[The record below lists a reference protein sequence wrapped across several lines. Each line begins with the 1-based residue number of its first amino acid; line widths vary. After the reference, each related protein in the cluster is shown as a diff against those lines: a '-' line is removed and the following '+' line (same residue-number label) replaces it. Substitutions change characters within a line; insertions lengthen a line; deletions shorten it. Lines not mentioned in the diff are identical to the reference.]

1 MLNQTGVTTNSYGYG
16 EKRILVDEVNSTAFS
31 CVVANTGIT
40 ADSEGKKIIKAGT
53 PLYGS
58 LTARNTAFT
67 ISGASGAK
75 PVGVALHDVDVTAGN
90 ANSQVLVSGFID
102 ISKVDESVRSTLVSA
117 EANLK
122 LIALVQ

>member
-1 MLNQTGVTTNSYGYG
+1 MLNQTGVTKTSYGYG
-16 EKRILVDEVNSTAFS
+16 EKRFIVDEVNSTAFS
-31 CVVANTGIT
+31 CVVANTGVT

-67 ISGASGAK
+67 ISGAEGAK

-102 ISKVDESVRSTLVSA
+102 ISKVDSAVATALASA
-117 EANLK
+117 EADLK
-122 LIALVQ
+122 LIVLVQ

>member
-16 EKRILVDEVNSTAFS
+16 EKRIIVDEVNSTAFS

-67 ISGASGAK
+67 ISGAEGAK

-90 ANSQVLVSGFID
+90 ANSQVLVAGFID
-102 ISKVDESVRSTLVSA
+102 ISKVDSSVVSALTSA

-122 LIALVQ
+122 FIALVQ

>member
-102 ISKVDESVRSTLVSA
+102 ISKVDASVRSTLVSA